1 MQAKLVDL
9 VACVLLVGL
18 TGVVPGEMV
27 AQYDEACKDPVYGKS
42 STYCLCLKDKNSDA
56 CKCGL
61 GDKAACER
69 AYPTPRGKGG
79 TVK

>member
-1 MQAKLVDL
+1 MAGMAPAQ
-9 VACVLLVGL
+9 
-18 TGVVPGEMV
+18 VVT
-27 AQYDEACKDPVYGKS
+27 QYDEACKRDPVYTKT

-61 GDKAACER
+61 GNKAACEL
-69 AYPTPRGKGG
+69 AYPTKPGKGG

>member
-1 MQAKLVDL
+1 MHAT
-9 VACVLLVGL
+9 LVGL
-18 TGVVPGEMV
+18 FAGVLLIGMTVAVPAQVV
-27 AQYDEACKDPVYGKS
+27 AQYNEACKDPVYGKS
-42 STYCLCLKDKNSDA
+42 SFYCLCLKDKNSDA